1 MKKMEKTELS
11 PEVKK
16 ALEGIPK
23 ELDKINEILRK
34 YYKQLLKEREKGK

>member
-1 MKKMEKTELS
+1 MKKTELS

-23 ELDKINEILRK
+23 ELDKINEILKK
-34 YYKQLLKEREKGK
+34 YYKQLLEEREKGK